1 MENFTI
7 VIATAIRPTLNLLL
21 EKINK
26 STVLPKEVI
35 ISIPKNKKYLLD
47 SSKYQFK
54 IKIISKGFGQVK
66 QRIEG
71 FKVAENSLCI
81 QMDDDISFEKNFLEK
96 FVNSFLKL
104 PYNSVLAPS
113 FFVDKKPFSV
123 LISPKPP
130 FAPLLY
136 FILDGKLKPKYGAIS
151 KSGMP
156 FGINPIY
163 KRSDESLVKTSWI
176 PGACVIHRT
185 PNLLTDWTYPYPGK
199 AYAEDLMHSYLL
211 RAKNIE
217 LFVDRSLILNLEL
230 DESTTKLTIIRN
242 YIFSRFPLYR
252 ALVNIPNL
260 KINILRYLIFSI
272 VYLLIKTFDFLRK
285 QILKIHK

>member
-113 FFVDKKPFSV
+113 FFVDKIQFRPRDV
-123 LISPKPP
+123 
-130 FAPLLY
+130 
-136 FILDGKLKPKYGAIS
+136 
-151 KSGMP
+151 
-156 FGINPIY
+156 
-163 KRSDESLVKTSWI
+163 SL
-176 PGACVIHRT
+176 CR
-185 PNLLTDWTYPYPGK
+185 
-199 AYAEDLMHSYLL
+199 
-211 RAKNIE
+211 
-217 LFVDRSLILNLEL
+217 
-230 DESTTKLTIIRN
+230 
-242 YIFSRFPLYR
+242 
-252 ALVNIPNL
+252 
-260 KINILRYLIFSI
+260 
-272 VYLLIKTFDFLRK
+272 
-285 QILKIHK
+285 